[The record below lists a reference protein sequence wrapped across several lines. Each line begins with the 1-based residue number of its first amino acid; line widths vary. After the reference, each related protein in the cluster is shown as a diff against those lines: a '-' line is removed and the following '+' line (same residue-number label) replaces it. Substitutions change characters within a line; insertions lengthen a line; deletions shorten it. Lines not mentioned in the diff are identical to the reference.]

1 MNDKLR
7 QLKTFFES
15 ICIISYTASLFKS
28 EETIIKKINYPPSGQ
43 TVKISSESAKQF
55 ATQVITWYHQQGRK
69 HLPWQQNK
77 TPYSVWV
84 SEIMLQQTQVTTVIG
99 YYERFMASFPTISS
113 LANADEDKVLHHW
126 TGLGYY
132 ARARNLHKAAKLI
145 DSEHNGIFPEEIEQV
160 IALPGIGR
168 STAGAILSLALNQ
181 HHPILDGNVK
191 RVLARNYL
199 VEGYNGLAKFDKA
212 LWQLSEQLTPAEDT
226 GFYTQAMMDLG
237 ATVCTRSKPTCE
249 LCPVKTSCLALATSQ
264 QAEFPQKKP
273 KKKTPE
279 KNTIMVI
286 PRVTTERGDKVLM
299 EKRPPAGI
307 WGGLWCF
314 HEVSNKSDITH
325 LLKTLGLKATANK
338 NAQQALTPFRHT
350 FSHFHLDISPIVIE
364 CTQIESEPNSNTNN
378 PKINDQEISEPRKQ
392 KWYDLH
398 NEASVGLAASTK
410 KLIGLLQSY

>member
-1 MNDKLR
+1 M
-7 QLKTFFES
+7 QF
-15 ICIISYTASLFKS
+15 
-28 EETIIKKINYPPSGQ
+28 TIINTPIQTSSLQKIN
-43 TVKISSESAKQF
+43 ISPESAKQF
-55 ATQVITWYHQQGRK
+55 AAKVVDWYHHQGRK

-84 SEIMLQQTQVTTVIG
+84 SEIMLQQTQVATVIP

-113 LANADEDKVLHHW
+113 LANADEDNVLHHW

-145 DSEHNGIFPEEIEQV
+145 DRTHNGVFPENIEQV

-168 STAGAILSLALNQ
+168 STAGAILSLSLNQ

-199 VEGYNGLAKFDKA
+199 VEGYTGLAKFDKT
-212 LWQLSEQLTPAEDT
+212 LWPISETLTPATDT

-249 LCPVKTSCLALATSQ
+249 ICPVKTSCLAMASSQ
-264 QAEFPQKKP
+264 QANFPQKKP
-273 KKKTPE
+273 KKKIPE

-286 PRVTTERGDKVLM
+286 PRLTTATSDSVLM

-314 HEVSNKSDITH
+314 YEVSDKSEITN
-325 LLKTLGLKATANK
+325 LLASLGLQALAEHGS
-338 NAQQALTPFRHT
+338 QQELTPFRHT
-350 FSHFHLDISPIVIE
+350 FSHFHLDISPIIID
-364 CTQIESEPNSNTNN
+364 CTQLQAEVRSQI
-378 PKINDQEISEPRKQ
+378 INQEISEPRKQ
-392 KWYDLH
+392 KWYDLYS
-398 NEASVGLAASTK
+398 EANVGLAASTK
-410 KLIGLLQSY
+410 KLISLLQAN